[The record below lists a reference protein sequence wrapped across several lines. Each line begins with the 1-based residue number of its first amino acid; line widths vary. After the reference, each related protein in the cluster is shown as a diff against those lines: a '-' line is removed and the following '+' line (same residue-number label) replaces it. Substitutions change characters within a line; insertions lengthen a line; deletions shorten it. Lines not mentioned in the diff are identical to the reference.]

1 MDFILFCFF
10 YNIRYYV
17 FYFGRLDLKV
27 IILDGLIMLGWWILD
42 VSFVFFFVIIFVVI
56 VFDGI
61 VYVVGDDDIY

>member
-1 MDFILFCFF
+1 
-10 YNIRYYV
+10 
-17 FYFGRLDLKV
+17 
-27 IILDGLIMLGWWILD
+27 MLGWWILD